1 VFQLGDVAEESLFEC
16 ALEQEGVVDV
26 VNDESSSQGSEDK
39 EAIVLTEPN
48 ATKAVADA
56 IVRKLQ
62 VNVQSLE
69 IEWQPNTTMD
79 AGEED
84 VVKIQEAVNKLEEI
98 NEVQDVY
105 LNISEAQP

>member
-1 VFQLGDVAEESLFEC
+1 
-16 ALEQEGVVDV
+16 
-26 VNDESSSQGSEDK
+26 
-39 EAIVLTEPN
+39 
-48 ATKAVADA
+48 
-56 IVRKLQ
+56 
-62 VNVQSLE
+62 
-69 IEWQPNTTMD
+69 MD